1 MEWKT
6 IKTTHEDLIH
16 DVTYDYYGRRI
27 ATCSSDLRVKIFDYD
42 DVTGE
47 WQENDSWKSA
57 DAPILKVIWA
67 NPQGNLGQVIAICSI
82 DRTVRIFEEQEHE
95 SKNSGK
101 RWAEKAR
108 LVDSRGAVL
117 DIWFAPIH
125 YGLKLAS
132 VSADAVIR
140 IYEALSP
147 NDLSQWTLMDD
158 ILLLSSP
165 PPRDTESSFCLTWC
179 PSRWDDQQLLV
190 GAMSTVSIY
199 RLNSNNKWKAE
210 ESLNGHTDLVRD
222 VAWGA
227 NMGRSY
233 HIIATAC
240 KDGHVRIFKLTKKP
254 SCISNN
260 DVLYNPDSTQGTKGY
275 IIELVGDFDDH
286 MEQVWRVS
294 FNVTGTILS
303 SAGDDGKVRLW
314 KANYAGDY
322 QCLSVISMEKTQ
334 KDIIED

>member
-16 DVTYDYYGRRI
+16 DVSYDYYGRRL
-27 ATCSSDLRVKIFDYD
+27 ATCSSDLRVKVFDYD
-42 DVTGE
+42 DITAE
-47 WQENDSWKSA
+47 WIENDSWKSA
-57 DAPILKVIWA
+57 NAAILKVIWA
-67 NPQGNLGQVIAICSI
+67 NPKVGQVIAICSI

-95 SKNSGK
+95 AKNSGK
-101 RWAEKAR
+101 RWHEKAR

-158 ILLLSSP
+158 IILLSNP

-190 GAMSTVSIY
+190 GAMNTVCIY
-199 RLNSNNKWKAE
+199 RQNANNKWKAE
-210 ESLNGHTDLVRD
+210 ESLDGHTDLVRD
-222 VAWGA
+222 VTWGA

-240 KDGHVRIFKLTKKP
+240 KDGHVRIFKLTNKLNRF
-254 SCISNN
+254 SNE
-260 DVLYNPDSTQGTKGY
+260 DVIYNSEPIQAKKGY

-286 MEQVWRVS
+286 MAQVWRVS

-303 SAGDDGKVRLW
+303 SAGDDGRIRLW

-322 QCLSVISMEKTQ
+322 QCLTVISMEKTQ
-334 KDIIED
+334 KDDIIEE